1 MYYSSVSELPSTEP
15 ESSRPRSKSMHHPRQ
30 RSESSARSQPK
41 SRAGP
46 SQLSRQGLPAERAP
60 SGQGHA
66 APSQQKSRAK
76 SLPGRATRIKARATF
91 LDDIKHEVMVNYLY
105 QQQCSRLWV
114 SDGTGVLEGVIVRK
128 TATNYMTCPQELA
141 SSTFAQ
147 SMAALGV
154 QVISTVLTLENGK
167 RSQANMHSVL

>member
-1 MYYSSVSELPSTEP
+1 MEHTYSPVSGLPSTEP

-30 RSESSARSQPK
+30 RSKSSARSQPK
-41 SRAGP
+41 SRTGCSP
-46 SQLSRQGLPAERAP
+46 LSREGSPAEKAS
-60 SGQGHA
+60 SGQGNA

-154 QVISTVLTLENGK
+154 QVISTVSTRKHGK
-167 RSQANMHSVL
+167 KATS